1 METWEDE
8 SRPLNREKIRRTL
21 SKILEAKLNK
31 KFRPQ
36 TRYDATFRGNDI
48 TYYTNELGEPVTLF
62 IGERQKDGNIK
73 GEYYTRTIKHGE
85 GEKVIK
91 SHWDNKGKVK
101 GGMRK

>member
-8 SRPLNREKIRRTL
+8 SKPLNREKIYRRL

-36 TRYDATFRGNDI
+36 TRYDASFRGNDI
-48 TYYTNELGEPVTLF
+48 TYFTNELGEPVTLF
-62 IGERQKDGNIK
+62 IGERQENGNIK
-73 GEYYTRTIKHGE
+73 GDYYTRSITRE

-101 GGMRK
+101 GIMKR